1 MFVAGRLP
9 PTLVGQR
16 FRLPQINYPYRGN
29 PITRLS
35 TANILLLLVLVSR
48 WMISLSCFLSYC
60 NRSSTLQNENMSST
74 TCFFSWS
81 VIALM
86 KDFTTCG
93 TSGNSKDGVSTKG
106 SDIIAGLHSC
116 YQPFSCRFRYQKQ
129 IISNWE
135 KKDSLFS
142 TMPDNYLHWQSWQL
156 GRNEI
161 RPLPDFY
168 CNLYPSFPFFV
179 RNNLFARY
187 KFVKNNLFSRY
198 RFVKST

>member
-35 TANILLLLVLVSR
+35 TANILLLLVFVSR
-48 WMISLSCFLSYC
+48 WMISLSCFRLVFHDSC
-60 NRSSTLQNENMSST
+60 HTVIEVAPSRMRIWVLQHV
-74 TCFFSWS
+74 FFSWS

-106 SDIIAGLHSC
+106 SDVIAGLHAC
-116 YQPFSCRFRYQKQ
+116 YQPFSRRFRYQKQ
-129 IISNWE
+129 IIYNWE
-135 KKDSLFS
+135 KK
-142 TMPDNYLHWQSWQL
+142 
-156 GRNEI
+156 
-161 RPLPDFY
+161 
-168 CNLYPSFPFFV
+168 
-179 RNNLFARY
+179 A
-187 KFVKNNLFSRY
+187 
-198 RFVKST
+198 